1 MMPAVTYLSKVHLE
15 REKGPLRRAQL
26 PGEEQPVMFSVHD
39 EIAKHYGVDVTKLGE
54 SHAATLDYVV
64 AATAG

>member
-1 MMPAVTYLSKVHLE
+1 MSEVTYVSKVRIE
-15 REKGPLRRAQL
+15 RKMGPLRIAHL
-26 PGEEQPVMFSVHD
+26 PGESQDVVFSVHGA
-39 EIAKHYGVDVTKLGE
+39 IAQHYKVDPAKLKE

>member
-1 MMPAVTYLSKVHLE
+1 MAEVAYASTSRIE
-15 REKGPLRRAQL
+15 RVKGPLRIAYL
-26 PGEEQPVMFSVHD
+26 PGESQPVMFSVHGA
-39 EIAKHYGVDVTKLGE
+39 IAEHYKIDPAMLKE

>member
-1 MMPAVTYLSKVHLE
+1 
-15 REKGPLRRAQL
+15 LRRAQL
-26 PGEEQPVMFSVHD
+26 PGEAQPVMFSVHD
-39 EIAKHYGVDVTKLGE
+39 EIAKHYGVDATKLEE